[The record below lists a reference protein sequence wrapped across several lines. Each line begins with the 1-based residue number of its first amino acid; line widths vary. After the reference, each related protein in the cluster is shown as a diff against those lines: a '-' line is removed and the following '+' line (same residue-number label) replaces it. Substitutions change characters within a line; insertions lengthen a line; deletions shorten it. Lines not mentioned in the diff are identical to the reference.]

1 MFLQG
6 TPFVYQGQ
14 EIGMINWHPESA
26 DMYED
31 VQTRNH
37 RTHLPESRRLRL
49 LWRASRD
56 SARTPVQWTSGK
68 NAGFS
73 DAEPWFYVNERAKD
87 INVEDQEKD
96 PGSVLNFYRKAI
108 ELRKSLPAVKDGKY
122 TEYMKGSGSFYVY
135 SRDDDRQSILVLCS
149 FKGHTKKLRVPKKFD
164 LSKGRLILSNYE
176 AEGSGNVIKMRPY
189 EVRVYQFDW

>member
-1 MFLQG
+1 
-6 TPFVYQGQ
+6 
-14 EIGMINWHPESA
+14 MINWHPENA

-31 VQTRNH
+31 VQTGNH
-37 RTHLPESRRLRL
+37 RTHLSEKRRLRL

-73 DAEPWFYVNERAKD
+73 EADPWFYVNERAKD

-96 PGSVLNFYRKAI
+96 PASVLNFYRKAI
-108 ELRKSLPAVKDGKY
+108 ELRKSIPVVKDGMY

-135 SRDDDRQSILVLCS
+135 SRDDEKQSLLVMCS
-149 FKGHTKKLRVPKKFD
+149 FKGHSRNLKVPAKFD
-164 LSKGRLILSNYE
+164 LGKGKLILSNYDVQD
-176 AEGSGNVIKMRPY
+176 SGRVIKMRPY
-189 EVRVYQFDW
+189 EVRVYLFDL